1 MLTGVLQG
9 DKLAPYNSTIILLY
23 AMRQAIGN
31 DAQEIGCKLD
41 QKRSRRHNP
50 DKITDLDFADDI
62 ALVTEEMKQSQDFL
76 HHVQPNAAKIGLQLA
91 CTLVTKQDS

>member
-1 MLTGVLQG
+1 MLH
-9 DKLAPYNSTIILLY
+9 Y
-23 AMRQAIGN
+23 AMRQAIEN
-31 DAQEIGCKLD
+31 D

-50 DKITDLDFADDI
+50 VKITDLDFADDI